1 MPKTLGCEPAR
12 RSKRVVVIPRPYC
25 SPDPAGPQ
33 YEQYCRQSLMQH
45 KSFRQF
51 NDLADSESYVDAYA
65 AFLQSGLVPPC
76 LEDDIH
82 RLQQQQQQQVSEECS
97 NTEVN
102 IMLCTCTLYVYTCMY
117 I

>member
-1 MPKTLGCEPAR
+1 MPKTMGSDPTR
-12 RSKRVVVIPRPYC
+12 RSKRVIVIPCPYC

-51 NDLADSESYVDAYA
+51 DDLVDSESYIDAYA
-65 AFLQSGLVPPC
+65 AFLQSDGVPPC

-82 RLQQQQQQQVSEECS
+82 RLQQQQVSEETGH
-97 NTEVN
+97 TEVH
-102 IMLCTCTLYVYTCMY
+102 TCIFTCSVLPR
-117 I
+117 IF